1 MSNAFAIDFEWL
13 ERYTPDEVEHVTFA
27 DIKITVEGVAITELE
42 YLNAKTI
49 RPAAR
54 LSAYAMAV
62 WLLGNW
68 WRLVREPER
77 RLSES
82 WEMSHRL
89 GAIGQGFL
97 WPD

>member
-13 ERYTPDEVEHVTFA
+13 ERFTPDEAERFTLA
-27 DIKITVEGVAITELE
+27 DIKITVGGVVITELE
-42 YLNAKTI
+42 DITAKTI

-77 RLSES
+77 NL
-82 WEMSHRL
+82 
-89 GAIGQGFL
+89 
-97 WPD
+97 